1 MFSLAR
7 GLWQVIA
14 IALLAAAVGG
24 AVGALVA
31 VSLVTDDE
39 SSRDSSS
46 TQTVPTLGQHPSV
59 LEHLEAIG
67 ILFNADW
74 PRVDYSEDW
83 RIALYNSQSDL
94 ESEWFNLS
102 GRIYIDGIEM
112 MRTNV
117 EDWRKRFVEW
127 IEDAEEALRKHPS
140 SDSHDSVKAVHSRGV
155 RILGYVDAI
164 LGQ

>member
-1 MFSLAR
+1 MGLLR
-7 GLWQVIA
+7 GLWQVLA
-14 IALLAAAVGG
+14 IVVLAAAVGG

-31 VSLVTDDE
+31 VSLTTDAE
-39 SSRDSSS
+39 SGPDSLPSQAAPAVQP
-46 TQTVPTLGQHPSV
+46 TPTVLK
-59 LEHLEAIG
+59 HLEAIG
-67 ILFNADW
+67 LLFSAEW
-74 PRVDYSEDW
+74 PRVDHGEDW
-83 RIALYNSQSDL
+83 RIALYNAQTPL
-94 ESEWFNLS
+94 EMEWGELS
-102 GRIYIDGIEM
+102 GRIYVDGIGI